1 MGKHG
6 EPGVREPTGNENE
19 RVQKGMKKEIQFFLL
34 RAMLMAALIW
44 IFFGMIF
51 GLTPMKN
58 NDMSPRISSGDL
70 LLYYRLDKNLLCDDV
85 IVFEK
90 EGKQYTGRIVA
101 KGGDT
106 VEIGDNAELMVNN
119 SVVIENNIF
128 YRTPRY
134 EDGISYPVKLLK
146 NQYFVLCDYREGAKD
161 SRYFG
166 AVDSREIKGKV
177 ITVIRRS
184 NL

>member
-1 MGKHG
+1 
-6 EPGVREPTGNENE
+6 
-19 RVQKGMKKEIQFFLL
+19 
-34 RAMLMAALIW
+34 
-44 IFFGMIF
+44 
-51 GLTPMKN
+51 
-58 NDMSPRISSGDL
+58 
-70 LLYYRLDKNLLCDDV
+70 
-85 IVFEK
+85 
-90 EGKQYTGRIVA
+90 
-101 KGGDT
+101 
-106 VEIGDNAELMVNN
+106 MVNN